1 MSIHLT
7 AEDIAAARAEGGG
20 QLAALLLLAA
30 GLPVA
35 APKQR
40 TAAPEPEADNVHIA
54 HPGAWPTGA
63 RRPAPLPPIDGR
75 HIDAALTDYRHWL
88 IADRPAASTTCP
100 CPGCT
105 PGGIT

>member
-1 MSIHLT
+1 MTGLT
-7 AEDIAAARAEGGG
+7 PEDVAAARQEGD
-20 QLAALLLLAA
+20 LVALLLMA
-30 GLPVA
+30 GGRTPS

-40 TAAPEPEADNVHIA
+40 TAEPEPDNVHIA

-63 RRPAPLPPIDGR
+63 RRNDPLPEIPAPAIE
-75 HIDAALTDYRHWL
+75 AALAGYRHWL

-105 PGGIT
+105 PGGIA